1 MIPTSSPKETF
12 AITISTIV
20 SGPFHLPE
28 GSILASA
35 VYDVMI
41 DKVLKT
47 PITIKIEHCV
57 DVSDESVAE
66 KLSFATAVPDL
77 TEKAFKLEITT
88 GGTFINKHKF
98 GSITVCESCLLCVLI
113 TEPL

>member
-1 MIPTSSPKETF
+1 MVPTSSPKET
-12 AITISTIV
+12 AITVSTIV

-41 DKVLKT
+41 DKVLKK

-57 DVSDESVAE
+57 NVFDESVARTMC
-66 KLSFATAVPDL
+66 FATATPDL
-77 TEKAFKLEITT
+77 TTKAFKLQPIT
-88 GGTFINKHKF
+88 GGAFINKHKF
-98 GSITVCESCLLCVLI
+98 GSITVHESCLLCVLI
-113 TEPL
+113 TKPL